1 MTQEAFMI
9 LDGDILNSKEIILSA
24 IAKQTATIYA
34 VGALLI
40 IIGIAILCNQIRIRK
55 QLRRIQE
62 QLDAVSERNNAGG
75 DNQGE

>member
-24 IAKQTATIYA
+24 IAKQSAVTYA
-34 VGALLI
+34 IGALLI

-55 QLRRIQE
+55 QLRQIQE
-62 QLDAVSERNNAGG
+62 QLDQKESKKC
-75 DNQGE
+75 